1 MPQSGNRADSWPPLA
16 RTRLAALREKK
27 PARKSAQI
35 RAVWPD
41 IKAALANGHSLK
53 VICECLEAAG
63 VTVTVPAL
71 AVYIGRIRKKDREID
86 RTSAPVH
93 AVGSTNSL
101 TALGDRTVPTITG
114 SGARHSA
121 DPLANVRESGT
132 DNRPFDYRPELA
144 DPAKL
149 I

>member
-1 MPQSGNRADSWPPLA
+1 MPHSGNRSDTWPPLA

-41 IKAALANGHSLK
+41 IKAALDNGHTLK
-53 VICECLEAAG
+53 AVCECLEATGIA
-63 VTVTVPAL
+63 VTVPAL

-86 RTSAPVH
+86 RAPAPVS
-93 AVGSTNSL
+93 AVGPKDSST
-101 TALGDRTVPTITG
+101 AHGDPKTTG
-114 SGARHSA
+114 SGTRHSA
-121 DPLANVRESGT
+121 DPLANVRESGAN
-132 DNRPFDYRPELA
+132 NRPFDYRPELA
-144 DPAKL
+144 DPTKL

>member
-1 MPQSGNRADSWPPLA
+1 MPQSGSRSDTWPPLV

-41 IKAALANGHSLK
+41 IKAALDNGHTLK
-53 VICECLEAAG
+53 AVCECLEATGIA
-63 VTVTVPAL
+63 VTVPAL

-86 RTSAPVH
+86 RAAAP
-93 AVGSTNSL
+93 ASPVGPKDSST
-101 TALGDRTVPTITG
+101 THGDQPDPKTTG
-114 SGARHSA
+114 NGTLHSA
-121 DPLANVRESGT
+121 DPLANVRENGAN
-132 DNRPFDYRPELA
+132 NRPFDYRPELA

>member
-1 MPQSGNRADSWPPLA
+1 MPQSGNHSDTWPPLA

-41 IKAALANGHSLK
+41 IKAAVDNGHTLK
-53 VICECLEAAG
+53 AVCECLEAAG
-63 VTVTVPAL
+63 IAVTVPAL

-86 RTSAPVH
+86 SARAPVNAVDSRTS
-93 AVGSTNSL
+93 S
-101 TALGDRTVPTITG
+101 TALGEGTNPKTAGRRT
-114 SGARHSA
+114 RHSA
-121 DPLANVRESGT
+121 DPLANVRESGVN
-132 DNRPFDYRPELA
+132 NRPFDYRPELA
-144 DPAKL
+144 DPTKL

>member
-1 MPQSGNRADSWPPLA
+1 MPQSGNRSESWSPLA

-41 IKAALANGHSLK
+41 IKAALDNGHSLK
-53 VICECLEAAG
+53 AVCECLEAAG

-71 AVYIGRIRKKDREID
+71 GVYIGRIRKKDREID
-86 RTSAPVH
+86 RAPAPVS
-93 AVGSTNSL
+93 AAGPKDSST
-101 TALGDRTVPTITG
+101 AHGDPKTTG
-114 SGARHSA
+114 SGTRHSA
-121 DPLANVRESGT
+121 DPLANVRESGAN
-132 DNRPFDYRPELA
+132 NRPFDYRPELA
-144 DPAKL
+144 DPTKL

>member
-1 MPQSGNRADSWPPLA
+1 MPQSGNRSESWSPLA

-41 IKAALANGHSLK
+41 IKAALDNGHSLK
-53 VICECLEAAG
+53 AVCECLEAAG

-71 AVYIGRIRKKDREID
+71 GVYIGRIRKKDREID
-86 RTSAPVH
+86 RAPAPVS
-93 AVGSTNSL
+93 AVGPKDSST
-101 TALGDRTVPTITG
+101 AHGDPKTTG
-114 SGARHSA
+114 SGTRRSA
-121 DPLANVRESGT
+121 DPLANVRESGAN
-132 DNRPFDYRPELA
+132 NRPFDYRPELA
-144 DPAKL
+144 DPTKL

>member
-1 MPQSGNRADSWPPLA
+1 MPQSRNASDTWPPLA

-41 IKAALANGHSLK
+41 IKAALDNGHSLK
-53 VICECLEAAG
+53 AVCECLEAAG
-63 VTVTVPAL
+63 ITVTVPAL

-86 RTSAPVH
+86 GEPTPVN
-93 AVGSTNSL
+93 AVGSGGSS
-101 TALGDRTVPTITG
+101 TALGDRTNPKITG
-114 SGARHSA
+114 SGTRHSV
-121 DPLANVRESGT
+121 DPLANVRESGAK
-132 DNRPFDYRPELA
+132 NRPFDYRPELA
-144 DPAKL
+144 DPTKL

>member
-1 MPQSGNRADSWPPLA
+1 MPQSGNRSDTWPPLA

-41 IKAALANGHSLK
+41 IKAALDNGHSLK
-53 VICECLEAAG
+53 AVCECLEAAG

-71 AVYIGRIRKKDREID
+71 GVYIGRIRKKDRETD
-86 RTSAPVH
+86 RAPAPVS
-93 AVGSTNSL
+93 AVGPRDSST
-101 TALGDRTVPTITG
+101 ARGDQTDPKTTG
-114 SGARHSA
+114 SGTRHSA
-121 DPLANVRESGT
+121 DPLANVRESGAN
-132 DNRPFDYRPELA
+132 NRPFDYRPELA
-144 DPAKL
+144 DPTKL

>member
-1 MPQSGNRADSWPPLA
+1 MPQSGIRSDSWPPLA

-41 IKAALANGHSLK
+41 IKAALDSGHSLK
-53 VICECLEAAG
+53 AVCECLEGTG

-71 AVYIGRIRKKDREID
+71 AVYIGRIRKKDREVD
-86 RTSAPVH
+86 RASAPVS
-93 AVGSTNSL
+93 AGGLRDASV
-101 TALGDRTVPTITG
+101 ALGDQTDPKTTR
-114 SGARHSA
+114 SGTRHSA
-121 DPLANVRESGT
+121 DPLANVRESGAN
-132 DNRPFDYRPELA
+132 NRPFDYRPELA
-144 DPAKL
+144 DPTKL